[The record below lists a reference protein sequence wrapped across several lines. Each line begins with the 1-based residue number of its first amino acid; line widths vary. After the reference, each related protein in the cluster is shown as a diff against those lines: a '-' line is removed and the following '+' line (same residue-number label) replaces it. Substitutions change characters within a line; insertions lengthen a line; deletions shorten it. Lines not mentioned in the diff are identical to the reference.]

1 MRPPRGLPP
10 SVTWVKSVN
19 LYCTY
24 NLMKMSLRKCNRKS
38 LTTPTAPTGWTALS
52 PFNPR
57 SPGRKSRHNQRIM
70 HPCVGTQATET
81 IEVFGPC
88 RTLVASPM
96 VASKRGTFLRL
107 GGIGE
112 KERG

>member
-38 LTTPTAPTGWTALS
+38 LTTPTAPTGWTPLALQS
-52 PFNPR
+52 
-57 SPGRKSRHNQRIM
+57 
-70 HPCVGTQATET
+70 
-81 IEVFGPC
+81 
-88 RTLVASPM
+88 AS
-96 VASKRGTFLRL
+96 VRAGNRGTTNGKINPFV
-107 GGIGE
+107 GN
-112 KERG
+112 

>member
-38 LTTPTAPTGWTALS
+38 LTTPTAPTGWTAALS

-57 SPGRKSRHNQRIM
+57 QSGPEIAALPTENQSVCRQLTYGNNKSFQSMSHACRI
-70 HPCVGTQATET
+70 GN
-81 IEVFGPC
+81 G
-88 RTLVASPM
+88 AS
-96 VASKRGTFLRL
+96 AGAALFC
-107 GGIGE
+107 G
-112 KERG
+112 

>member
-57 SPGRKSRHNQRIM
+57 QSGPEIAAQPTDNASVCGHPSPGNNRSFRSMSHACRVINGGKQARHIF
-70 HPCVGTQATET
+70 A
-81 IEVFGPC
+81 I
-88 RTLVASPM
+88 
-96 VASKRGTFLRL
+96 
-107 GGIGE
+107 GGN
-112 KERG
+112 R